1 MAQALNKSLTDRIF
15 NLNKYTNQ
23 LMSSNI
29 KKLRLIGGMMFIML
43 PVTMNAQEI
52 TREVTLMED
61 IERLGERA
69 VRDNVISNEERQEI
83 LGFARDSLP
92 ESTDL
97 KVRAL
102 EQIRDELDEQYTE
115 MIRNARQ
122 KLEEAGYIGREMI
135 PDRLYEPSD
144 YTSPEERRRANE
156 ERAIAGA
163 AIGKNEILK
172 YVKPLPMKPW
182 LRTTLRLLFGRGVN
196 QRPERWDYTVVP
208 QMGGV
213 YDIIMPGGKPDDSWR
228 DQPKMFYDPHP
239 DRHFRR

>member
-23 LMSSNI
+23 LMSPNI

-43 PVTMNAQEI
+43 PVIINAQENI
-52 TREVTLMED
+52 REATLLQD

-83 LGFARDSLP
+83 LGFVRDSLP

-97 KVRAL
+97 KVKAL
-102 EQIRDELDEQYTE
+102 EQIRDELDEQYAE

-122 KLEEAGYIGREMI
+122 KLDEAGYIGREMI

-144 YTSPEERRRANE
+144 YVSPEEKRRANE

-163 AIGKNEILK
+163 AIDKYEILK
-172 YVKPLPMKPW
+172 HVKPLKMKPL

-196 QRPERWDYTVVP
+196 QRPERWDYSVVP

-228 DQPKMFYDPHP
+228 DMPEMVYDPHP